1 MKLVFLGPP
10 GAGKGTQAVVIS
22 KECGIPHISTG
33 DMLREAVSAQTEL
46 GIEAKGY
53 MNRGELVPDTLVAGI
68 VDERFKKDDVRS
80 GFILDGFPRTIEQ
93 ANILDKALQGAGSK
107 IDIVLYFET
116 SEEIC
121 ISRLSGRR
129 VCKKCGAIY
138 HMTNRPPKSEGVCD
152 SCESELI
159 QRKDDNE
166 ETVKNRLVVYNRETR
181 DLIDFYSKAGTLR
194 TVSGDLDVD
203 KLKVDMMALFKKEG
217 LLQSQI

>member
-93 ANILDKALQGAGSK
+93 ANILDKELQGAGSK
-107 IDIVLYFET
+107 VDIVL
-116 SEEIC
+116 
-121 ISRLSGRR
+121 
-129 VCKKCGAIY
+129 
-138 HMTNRPPKSEGVCD
+138 
-152 SCESELI
+152 
-159 QRKDDNE
+159 
-166 ETVKNRLVVYNRETR
+166 
-181 DLIDFYSKAGTLR
+181 
-194 TVSGDLDVD
+194 
-203 KLKVDMMALFKKEG
+203 
-217 LLQSQI
+217 